1 MYRGLVIGVV
11 SALVLAAAF
20 ATWGE
25 GAKVSEIAS
34 TGYIDADFKDVQ
46 ISLKDSYVE
55 VSYYLAG
62 SDPGN
67 DGPPTW
73 YITVSNMY
81 PNARATLNARLYN
94 DGTLPIKI
102 TNCNFTSI
110 PGGFEFK
117 DIDFDFDVQIDVDV
131 HRDTPAARGSRAI
144 ILKPGERLY
153 VVVYLRGRPD
163 AREGVSATVAF
174 TCTYKQAT

>member
-11 SALVLAAAF
+11 SALLLAAAF

-25 GAKVSEIAS
+25 GAKVSVTAS

-46 ISLKDSYVE
+46 ISLKDPYVE
-55 VSYYLAG
+55 VRYYLAG

-81 PNARATLNARLYN
+81 PKANATLNARLYN

-110 PGGFEFK
+110 GGRFEFR
-117 DIDFDFDVQIDVDV
+117 DIDFDFDVQIDVD
-131 HRDTPAARGSRAI
+131 TPTFLPV
-144 ILKPGERLY
+144 ILKPGEKLY

-174 TCTYKQAT
+174 TCTYQQAT